1 MGQGRVLIIDDDQ
14 RIAKMLSQVFS
25 EYGLEPLLALTG
37 SQGLAASREEAPDT
51 VLLDLRLPD
60 VGGMEILKSLRD
72 TMPQVPVI
80 IFSAHGDIKTAVEA
94 VKLGAFD
101 FIEKPVSTERL
112 LLTVQHA
119 IEQRR
124 LKGRVESLEV
134 QAGQRYRI
142 TGSSPA
148 MDKIFNMIK
157 RASEVRANVL
167 IFGEN
172 GTGKELAAR
181 AIHFGSPRRE
191 QPFVKINC
199 AAIPET
205 LLESELFGYEKGS
218 FTGANTA
225 KKGKL
230 ESAHR
235 GTVLLD
241 EIGDMTL
248 ATQSKLLRFMQEGE
262 IEKIGAIQQ
271 QHLDVRIIAAT
282 NQDLETAVRD
292 KRFREDLYYRLNV
305 LPIRMPPLRERPED
319 IPALAIQFIN
329 EFCQQNGVVEKI
341 LTDQTLA
348 YLSKQPWPGNVRQ
361 LRNMMERVV
370 ALVDRQT
377 IEPSDI
383 EEIMQT
389 TSGGGKYLVPDN
401 FQDAKHHF
409 EREYIVGV
417 LNSNKWNI
425 LRTANQ
431 LGMDRANLYRKM
443 KKLGIEDKRS
453 PKTDVI

>member
-1 MGQGRVLIIDDDQ
+1 
-14 RIAKMLSQVFS
+14 
-25 EYGLEPLLALTG
+25 
-37 SQGLAASREEAPDT
+37 
-51 VLLDLRLPD
+51 
-60 VGGMEILKSLRD
+60 
-72 TMPQVPVI
+72 
-80 IFSAHGDIKTAVEA
+80 
-94 VKLGAFD
+94 
-101 FIEKPVSTERL
+101 
-112 LLTVQHA
+112 
-119 IEQRR
+119 
-124 LKGRVESLEV
+124 
-134 QAGQRYRI
+134 
-142 TGSSPA
+142 
-148 MDKIFNMIK
+148 
-157 RASEVRANVL
+157 
-167 IFGEN
+167 
-172 GTGKELAAR
+172 
-181 AIHFGSPRRE
+181 
-191 QPFVKINC
+191 
-199 AAIPET
+199 
-205 LLESELFGYEKGS
+205 
-218 FTGANTA
+218 
-225 KKGKL
+225 
-230 ESAHR
+230 
-235 GTVLLD
+235 
-241 EIGDMTL
+241 
-248 ATQSKLLRFMQEGE
+248 MQEGE

-389 TSGGGKYLVPDN
+389 TPGGGKYLVPDN

>member
-1 MGQGRVLIIDDDQ
+1 MNQGRVLIIDDDQ
-14 RIAKMLSQVFS
+14 RIAKMLSQVFA
-25 EYGLEPLLALTG
+25 EYGLEPLLASTG
-37 SQGLAASREEAPDT
+37 SQGLAVSREEAPDA

-60 VGGMEILKSLRD
+60 MGGMEVLKSLHDSR
-72 TMPQVPVI
+72 PQVPVI

-124 LKGRVESLEV
+124 LRGRVESLEI
-134 QAGQRYRI
+134 QAGQQYRI
-142 TGSSPA
+142 TGSSPS
-148 MDKIFNMIK
+148 MDKVFNLIK

-181 AIHFGSPRRE
+181 AIHYGSPRRE

-230 ESAHR
+230 ESANL

-262 IEKIGAIQQ
+262 IEKIGSIHQ

-282 NQDLETAVRD
+282 NQDLETAVRE

-341 LTDQTLA
+341 LADQTLA
-348 YLSKQPWPGNVRQ
+348 YLSRQPWPGNVRQ

-370 ALVDRQT
+370 ALVDRQM

-383 EEIMQT
+383 EEIMQS
-389 TSGGGKYLVPDN
+389 TSVGGKCLVPDN